1 MKTSKLAFGVM
12 FVCLLMLGAGPM
24 VFGGPQAVLAADQT
38 AQTAE
43 DLQTA
48 PNPAPEAPEAMQP
61 AAKPAAEA
69 AQKAASETAET
80 MKPAAEKAMK
90 HHDMKHH
97 KKMMHMAMSTE
108 KVKAVQSALNK
119 AGYSLKEDGVMGKKT
134 HMALKEYQKANNLKV
149 TGKVNKATLK
159 KLGII

>member
-48 PNPAPEAPEAMQP
+48 PNTAPETPEAMQP
-61 AAKPAAEA
+61 AAE
-69 AQKAASETAET
+69 KA
-80 MKPAAEKAMK
+80 MKHHAMK

-108 KVKAVQSALNK
+108 KVKALQAALNK
-119 AGYSLKEDGVMGKKT
+119 AGYTLKEDGLMGKKT

-149 TGKVNKATLK
+149 TGRVNKATLK